1 MNTKI
6 GYYPLFDM
14 LLALRQ
20 LFSIERFRPYN
31 DIMTQIESK
40 ITAEDSD
47 YIQSIGAE
55 TRGWLKVIAKMIDT
69 QVNGITNTEEIVL
82 KLLADP
88 SLLFSDMNSADIQT
102 SETFLKLWQ
111 NLFNT
116 ETAKHSK
123 ALLDKSIE
131 INNQISDD
139 AVIPFLTGVS
149 DRIKQIDE
157 ETLQFMIK
165 PDHEEKIDDIENI
178 IIMPSVFAVRNLTFW
193 HSGKNYVFFISLNA
207 SKDKSLEPS
216 DNLLL
221 KTMALNDKTRL
232 KMLRILSD
240 GHCSSSEMA
249 EKLEVNPSTVSRHFK
264 LFKDAGFVEVF
275 TQEGNTVY
283 YTINKSEIQSS
294 LNMVYKYIDE

>member
-1 MNTKI
+1 M
-6 GYYPLFDM
+6 
-14 LLALRQ
+14 
-20 LFSIERFRPYN
+20 
-31 DIMTQIESK
+31 
-40 ITAEDSD
+40 
-47 YIQSIGAE
+47 
-55 TRGWLKVIAKMIDT
+55 KVIAKLIDT
-69 QVNGITNTEEIVL
+69 HVSGTSNTEEIIL
-82 KLLADP
+82 KLLNDP
-88 SLLFSDMNSADIQT
+88 SILFSDMDSPNAQT

-111 NLFNT
+111 NIFNT

-131 INNQISDD
+131 INNQVSKDGAVSYLTGISDR
-139 AVIPFLTGVS
+139 VNKIN
-149 DRIKQIDE
+149 
-157 ETLQFMIK
+157 ETTLKFMIK
-165 PDHEEKIDDIENI
+165 PDHEEKIEDIENI

-193 HSGKNYVFFISLNA
+193 HSGKTYVFFISLNA

-221 KTMALNDKTRL
+221 KAMALNDKTRL
-232 KMLRILSD
+232 KMLRILNN

-283 YTINKSEIQSS
+283 YTLNKSEIQTS
-294 LNMVYKYIDE
+294 LNMIYTYIDE